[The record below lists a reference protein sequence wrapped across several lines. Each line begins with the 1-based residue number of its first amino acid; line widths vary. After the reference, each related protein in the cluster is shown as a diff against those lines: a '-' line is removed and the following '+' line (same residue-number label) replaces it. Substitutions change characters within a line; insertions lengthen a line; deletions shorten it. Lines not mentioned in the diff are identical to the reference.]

1 MHAAP
6 LVGHP
11 HHDDVLAWQD
21 GTAITRSQFLS
32 HVVGLAASL
41 PSHATVINLSEHRYR
56 FLVGFAA
63 ALLRGQITLLPP
75 DRSPR
80 AVTQLAQNYP
90 DSYCLTDGAEAVD
103 GLACHHMRIDD
114 LPTAMPLDAPRIPL
128 DQKAV
133 VAFTS
138 GSTGQPRPNV
148 KTWEALIAVATHTA
162 ARLGLKAS
170 DRMHVVVTVPHQHMY
185 GLEASIMLPLV
196 HGWTFHSGRPLFPED
211 VRAALAAVPDRRILV
226 TTPLH
231 IRACV
236 MAQLPLPTIEIMLS
250 ATAPLT
256 PAMARQAELA
266 FNTQVHEIYGFAEAG
281 SVAMRRT
288 VTDTQW
294 QVLDGISLHPSA
306 GGCCLRASYLKEVV
320 AFPDVVTPEGPYKFQ
335 LHGRGTDLVNI
346 GGHRA
351 SLSDL
356 NQTLNGIEGV
366 EDGVFFLSDDRDEV
380 NARIVAFVV
389 APHSSV
395 EQILRE
401 LRASVDPVFLPRP
414 LSLVPSL
421 PRNATGKLT
430 RESLMGLV
438 QQYCPRNDNDR

>member
-1 MHAAP
+1 MSAAP
-6 LVGHP
+6 LVGHS
-11 HHDDVLAWQD
+11 HHDDILAWQD
-21 GTAITRSQFLS
+21 GAIVTRAQFLS
-32 HVVGLAASL
+32 QVVGLAASL
-41 PSHATVINLSEHRYR
+41 PDHATVINLSEHRYR

-63 ALLRGQITLLPP
+63 ALLRGQTTLLPP
-75 DRSPR
+75 GRSPK
-80 AVTQLAQNYP
+80 ALNQLAHSYP
-90 DSYCLTDGAEAVD
+90 DSYCLTDGTEAVD
-103 GLACHHMRIDD
+103 GLACHPLRVDD
-114 LPTAMPLDAPRIPL
+114 VPTATPPDIPQIPL

-148 KTWEALIAVATHTA
+148 KTWRALIAVATRTA

-170 DRMHVVVTVPHQHMY
+170 DRMHVVATVPHQHMY
-185 GLEASIMLPLV
+185 GLEASIMLPLT
-196 HGWTFHSGRPLFPED
+196 HGWAFHSSRPLFPED
-211 VRAALAAVPDRRILV
+211 VRAALAEVPERRILV

-231 IRACV
+231 IRAC
-236 MAQLPLPTIEIMLS
+236 MIAQLPLPTLEIMLS
-250 ATAPLT
+250 ATAPLA
-256 PAMARQAELA
+256 PAMAQQAELA
-266 FNTQVHEIYGFAEAG
+266 FQTKVHEIYGFAEAG
-281 SVAMRRT
+281 SVAMRHT
-288 VTDTQW
+288 VTDALW
-294 QVLDGISLHPSA
+294 QVLDGISLHQSA
-306 GGCCLRASYLKEVV
+306 DSCYLSASYLKEAV
-320 AFPDVVTPEGPYKFQ
+320 AFPDVVTPQGADKFQ

-356 NQTLNGIEGV
+356 NQILNDIEGV
-366 EDGVFFLSDDRDEV
+366 EDGVFFLSDDHGTA

-389 APHSSV
+389 APQTSV

-414 LSLVPSL
+414 LCLVPSL